1 MCGGGGPPPPD
12 PRVGQ
17 ATLEEV
23 QLAREMWH
31 AYMAPGG
38 DRDWQRGITSEALG
52 IFRRSDQRAGEQQA
66 YQLEQSRKNDA
77 RYWGTAVPYEDRL
90 IKQVEDQDSEAFREA
105 QVTRALADTQRQV
118 DSSRQQGI
126 REMTRRG
133 ASPES
138 GAYAAM
144 MNDGG
149 RAQAMAM
156 ATAANKTRLAAQQVG
171 LSNKMQMYGGMK
183 GLAGLGATSAQLALG
198 AGGQALNAAGGMSNA
213 AQGSINANNATYAA
227 RTQGVNTGIQ
237 GYNNYYGNIV
247 AGVNAAN
254 QGDQTGQIL
263 GTVAGIAGYALMASD
278 RRLKTDIK
286 RIGKLESGLNVYRYR
301 YKAGGPTT
309 VGVMADEVKKKAP
322 EAYVKGGAGGG
333 YDAVD
338 YSKL

>member
-237 GYNNYYGNIV
+237 GYYNYYGNIV

-263 GTVAGIAGYALMASD
+263 GTVAGIAGYALLSD
-278 RRLKTDIK
+278 RRAKKDIK
-286 RIGKLESGLNVYRYR
+286 RIGKLESGLNVYQYR
-301 YKAGGPTT
+301 YKSGGPTT
-309 VGVMADEVKKKAP
+309 IGVMADEVKKKAP
-322 EAYVKGGAGGG
+322 EAYVEGGGGGG